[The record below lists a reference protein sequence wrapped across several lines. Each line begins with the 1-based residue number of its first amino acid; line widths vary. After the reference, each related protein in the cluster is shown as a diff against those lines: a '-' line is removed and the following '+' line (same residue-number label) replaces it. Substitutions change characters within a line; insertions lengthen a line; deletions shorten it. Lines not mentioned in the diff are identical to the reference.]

1 MKNFNPGDL
10 VTFTDATY
18 SVLWGVGMVLRP
30 DLRKISM
37 IGNRPMHFYVMTHA
51 GEKLIAEC
59 FMNLLKKHTPK

>member
-1 MKNFNPGDL
+1 MNGFNPGDL

-30 DLRKISM
+30 DTRRSSLIN
-37 IGNRPMHFYVMTHA
+37 GRPLYFYVMTHA
-51 GEKLIAEC
+51 GEKLIAGC